1 MKYKI
6 AAFLSFILLANGAYA
21 QNTRNISLDEAIQ
34 LSLQN
39 SKQLKLSSIKVDEA
53 TAILRQSWNNHLPDL
68 KASGSYMRINDPN
81 IDLKAKFGN
90 SSTTDTSTKS
100 SSGLKVNELMYG
112 MVNASLPVFSGLK
125 IHYGVQSAR
134 YLQQAA
140 KLDADH
146 DRDAIIQNTIDAYNN
161 LYKAKKTIELVN
173 QNLDQSKHRVTDFTN
188 LEKNGIIAR
197 NDLLKVQLLQ
207 SNIELSLLDAEN
219 NWKMANINM
228 DLMLGLPESTELLP
242 VSLSTEEISNTKTIT
257 EWELTALQN
266 RKDIQA
272 LSYREKAAI
281 AGVRSVKGEYY
292 PGVAL
297 TAGYIALNIPDFL
310 VVTNALNVGVGVQYN
325 IGSLWKTGAKVAEA
339 KAHVQQV
346 EINEQLLNDQ
356 VRLQINRA
364 YQDYILSEKKILVY
378 NSAVEQATENYKI
391 TKNKYDNNLATTA
404 DLVDADVSQFQAQLN
419 YTYAQADAVV
429 AYKKLLQTAGVLNTK
444 N

>member
-39 SKQLKLSSIKVDEA
+39 SKQLKLSNIKVDEA

-325 IGSLWKTGAKVAEA
+325 IGSLWKTSAKVAEA